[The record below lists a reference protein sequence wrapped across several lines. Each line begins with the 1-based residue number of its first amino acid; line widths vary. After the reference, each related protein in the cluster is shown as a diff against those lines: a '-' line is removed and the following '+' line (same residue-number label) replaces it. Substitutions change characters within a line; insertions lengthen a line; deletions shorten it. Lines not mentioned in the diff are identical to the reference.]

1 MQDLLSQQDIKTVCP
16 LSILMIFEDNHNWDV
31 FSLVNKDI
39 LRDVEIKEI
48 KKMIS
53 CKDENRGFFNCRK
66 ALISSTSAIF
76 AHLSVLYSSLQY
88 TLKIMV

>member
-1 MQDLLSQQDIKTVCP
+1 
-16 LSILMIFEDNHNWDV
+16 MIFEDNHNWDV
-31 FSLVNKDI
+31 FNLANKDI

-66 ALISSTSAIF
+66 ALI
-76 AHLSVLYSSLQY
+76 
-88 TLKIMV
+88 